1 MKKNIFKTGFFGWDN
16 FKWLITELIKVYSS
30 KPSFFSKKRIESSIA
45 FIVGEFGMLLYLY
58 KNYATISMTDFL
70 LWAGAQ
76 FIIAGYYVT
85 QIEKM
90 KKFNKN
96 IDKENAENAD
106 KA

>member
-1 MKKNIFKTGFFGWDN
+1 
-16 FKWLITELIKVYSS
+16 
-30 KPSFFSKKRIESSIA
+30 
-45 FIVGEFGMLLYLY
+45 
-58 KNYATISMTDFL
+58 MTDFL

-76 FIIAGYYVT
+76 FIIAGYYVA

-96 IDKENAENAD
+96 IDKENAESAD